1 MPFLSLA
8 YHPLHSISHTEIF
21 SRFSFLE
28 KTNFSYESLVAR
40 YYLLASL
47 QEKFGISPLLE
58 KETTGKPK
66 PFLIENEM
74 YYYSISHTK
83 DMVLVAYADFEIGI
97 DIEHIGER
105 DPSVFSLHSDRE
117 YELLGGK
124 NLENFYRLW
133 TMKESLLKVI
143 GIELDHISEMYLIS
157 FLGVE
162 SGKSLSREIGA
173 DTIGIIVFQNRQ
185 YRVACKKLE
194 SHMIAWTLPL

>member
-8 YHPLHSISHTEIF
+8 HHPLHSISRTEVF
-21 SRFSFLE
+21 SRFPFLE
-28 KTNFSYESLVAR
+28 GTNFSYESLIAR

-47 QEKFGISPLLE
+47 QEKFGIIPHLE
-58 KETTGKPK
+58 KAISGKPK

-83 DMVLVAYADFEIGI
+83 DMVLIAYADFEIGI
-97 DIEHIGER
+97 DIEQIGER
-105 DPSVFSLHSDRE
+105 DPSVFSLHSDGE
-117 YELLGGK
+117 YALLGGK
-124 NLENFYRLW
+124 NIEHFYQLW
-133 TMKESLLKVI
+133 TIKESLLKVI

-157 FLGVE
+157 FSGVD
-162 SGKSLSREIGA
+162 SGKSLSGEIQPDA
-173 DTIGIIVFQNRQ
+173 IGIVLFRNRQ